1 MVDGERVAR
10 LLDRVLADLH
20 KLDGYRRSGRDSVD
34 ERWLD
39 AVKYSFVVAIE
50 GCGRVAHHIVVS
62 EGWRVAESNAD
73 AIRALA
79 AHDVVAVATAEPVAR
94 AMGLRNLLVHQYAEI
109 DDDRVVANLDRLG
122 EIEQF
127 VREVAAWLERRTE
140 PQ

>member
-1 MVDGERVAR
+1 M
-10 LLDRVLADLH
+10 
-20 KLDGYRRSGRDSVD
+20 
-34 ERWLD
+34 
-39 AVKYSFVVAIE
+39 
-50 GCGRVAHHIVVS
+50 VS
-62 EGWRVAESNAD
+62 EGWRVTESNAD

-79 AHDVVAVATAEPVAR
+79 AHDVVAVATAEPVAM

-109 DDDRVVANLDRLG
+109 DDDRVVANPDRLG